1 MLAAAPPLPP
11 LICTIRS
18 VQTRWTPREIAGVRI
33 LEGQTFQFQRHPGGT
48 VSPWSVIESRIS
60 SLAGG
65 QKSRMYREGDDWL
78 YQWSYRA
85 PLGPVAPPTSPDEPP
100 RSATIHVEGML
111 RVKDDLSFRFV
122 NRSRMRADGTAQ
134 PLTQLREAATG
145 DCDEQR

>member
-1 MLAAAPPLPP
+1 M
-11 LICTIRS
+11 
-18 VQTRWTPREIAGVRI
+18 RI
-33 LEGQTFQFQRHPGGT
+33 LEGQTFNSSGIQAARF
-48 VSPWSVIESRIS
+48 PWSVIESRIS
-60 SLAGG
+60 SLAVG
-65 QKSRMYREGDDWL
+65 QQSRMYREGDDWL

-85 PLGPVAPPTSPDEPP
+85 LGPVAPPTSPDEPHA
-100 RSATIHVEGML
+100 ATIHVEGML